1 MSITAKQTEAVVDLI
16 DSSQAPLLARPYF
29 QDSDPGP
36 IVAALAHVPEVLEV
50 AMPFISALYGPSALP
65 VRLKEIVVVRTSA
78 HLECRYCIES
88 HSVVALDAG
97 FSCSEILGLQDL
109 DDAVRER
116 WSSDEAGEPA
126 LMAWI
131 DAVAG
136 TTGSVP
142 KVIARDLRAWFSP
155 AEIVELTLL
164 IGATMM
170 LNRFCTA
177 LGIVSSKETLERLRA
192 EDLL

>member
-1 MSITAKQTEAVVDLI
+1 MSIAATRPEAVIDLI
-16 DSSQAPLLARPYF
+16 DSSQAPLLARPYY

-36 IVAALAHVPEVLEV
+36 IVAALAHVPEVLDS
-50 AMPFISALYGPSALP
+50 AMPFLAAMYGPSALP
-65 VRLKEIVVVRTSA
+65 ARLKEVVVVRTSA
-78 HLECRYCIES
+78 HHECRYCIES

-97 FSCSEILGLQDL
+97 LSRLEILGLRDL
-109 DDAVRER
+109 VGPALQR
-116 WSSDEAGEPA
+116 WSKNGTREPA
-126 LMAWI
+126 LVAWV

-136 TTGSVP
+136 AIGAVP
-142 KVIARDLRAWFSP
+142 GDTARGLRAWFSD

-177 LGIVSSKETLERLRA
+177 LGLTSSNETLERLRA

>member
-1 MSITAKQTEAVVDLI
+1 MSITVAEPQVVVDLI
-16 DSSQAPLLARPYF
+16 DSSQAPLLARPYY
-29 QDSDPGP
+29 QGSDPGP

-97 FSCSEILGLQDL
+97 FSCSEILGLRDL
-109 DDAVRER
+109 DDTVRER

-126 LMAWI
+126 LMEWI

-136 TTGSVP
+136 ATGSVS
-142 KVIARDLRAWFSP
+142 KDSAGRMREYFSD

-164 IGATMM
+164 ISATMM

-177 LGIVSSKETLERLRA
+177 LGLPSSNGTLERLRA

>member
-1 MSITAKQTEAVVDLI
+1 MSITATLPEAVVDLI
-16 DSSQAPLLARPYF
+16 DSSQAPLLARPYY

-50 AMPFISALYGPSALP
+50 AMPFLAAMYGLSALP
-65 VRLKEIVVVRTSA
+65 ARLKEIVVVRTSA
-78 HLECRYCIES
+78 HQECRYCIES
-88 HSVVALDAG
+88 HSAVALDAG
-97 FSCSEILGLQDL
+97 LSRSEILGLRDFGGPPLQ
-109 DDAVRER
+109 R
-116 WSSDEAGEPA
+116 WSKRGTREPA
-126 LMAWI
+126 LVAWV

-136 TTGSVP
+136 ATGSVP
-142 KVIARDLRAWFSP
+142 KDIARDLSAWFSD

-177 LGIVSSKETLERLRA
+177 LGIVSSKETLERLRV